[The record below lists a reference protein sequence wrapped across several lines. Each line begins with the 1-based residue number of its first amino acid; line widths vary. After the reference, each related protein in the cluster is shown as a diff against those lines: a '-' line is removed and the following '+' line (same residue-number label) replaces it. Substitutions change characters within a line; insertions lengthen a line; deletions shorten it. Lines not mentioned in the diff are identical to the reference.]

1 MPPGWRPA
9 DVAARWPQPA
19 FSLAKVHTY
28 DPPLAPA
35 MAWFAGLQFSA
46 LLLGVAAVLWQAGN
60 WPPSQVAVCSLTLL
74 VSYWSLGALLQGRL
88 TLGEVMLVQAAAV
101 ATAAAA
107 LGQYF

>member
-1 MPPGWRPA
+1 
-9 DVAARWPQPA
+9 
-19 FSLAKVHTY
+19 
-28 DPPLAPA
+28 

-60 WPPSQVAVCSLTLL
+60 WPPSQVAICSLALL
-74 VSYWSLGALLQGRL
+74 VNYWALGVLLQGRL
-88 TLGEVMLVQAAAV
+88 NMGKVLLVQAAAV